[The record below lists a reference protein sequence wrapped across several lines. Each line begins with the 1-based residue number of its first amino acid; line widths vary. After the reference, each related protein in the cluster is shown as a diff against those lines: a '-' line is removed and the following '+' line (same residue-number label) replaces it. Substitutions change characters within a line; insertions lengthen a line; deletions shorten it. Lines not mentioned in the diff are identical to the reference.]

1 MLLEF
6 TIVSLGG
13 VIGNEKDYNAGDKCY
28 DSWKNANRPPGPF
41 RGIVAVLV
49 DGSEKWKQQGTD
61 QKVGNPSSQVP
72 PSSDN

>member
-49 DGSEKWKQQGTD
+49 DVSEKWKQ
-61 QKVGNPSSQVP
+61 
-72 PSSDN
+72 